1 MKKFSLTLFVALAA
15 LMFTLASPVFSLA
28 AEEERKEVEQR
39 LELNNVSAEELAATG
54 AVSKELAEKIIE
66 LREQLGSFQTYD
78 DLNELKIPAGE
89 LEKLQ
94 INTTIQGIAADCTC

>member
-1 MKKFSLTLFVALAA
+1 MKKLLLALVVAVTASV
-15 LMFTLASPVFSLA
+15 FTLSTPVISFA
-28 AEEERKEVEQR
+28 AEERQEVENR
-39 LELNNVSAEELAATG
+39 IELNSATVDELVATG

-78 DLNELKIPAGE
+78 DLNELNISADQ

-94 INTTIQGIAADCTC
+94 FNTTIQGIAADCTC